1 MRFVFA
7 PLLFALGILI
17 MKYTVQ
23 ITNNTGKIDFAE
35 KYLGTGIG
43 AGTYTFWRLF
53 GLLMCILSIL
63 WLFGLLPGGN
73 LAGSGGF
80 STP

>member
-1 MRFVFA
+1 MRYIFA
-7 PLLFALGILI
+7 PLLFVLGILI

-43 AGTYTFWRLF
+43 AGTYSFWRLF
-53 GLLMCILSIL
+53 GLLMCVLSIL
-63 WLFGLLPGGN
+63 WLFGLLPGGG
-73 LAGSGGF
+73 LTSV